1 MMLLTVC
8 CFSRRPS
15 APTQTAAIEE
25 LDSSDCSSDGT
36 VDELIERSSYTVTEA
51 ASSSYGFDASL
62 FTVAAR
68 LLKSPGVQREI
79 VSAALSDPEV
89 FDILAGKMDL
99 VSRRLRHKLH
109 IVLGR
114 LARVEARGP
123 AVGGGGKGCQQAADM
138 CCCLRAQRGGLNHLS
153 AVAAARDRNSKGER
167 HKTPALT
174 NARCFRPP
182 LLLPLPLLLPAA
194 SQPAYLGSQ
203 GLAARGLLPSTD
215 TAAVQEEGGAS
226 LDAADEDSSSVL
238 DDLSAWAAD
247 RVEGL
252 GFAVVRLGRWMR
264 GKLSGAQQ
272 DANSDSTASSSSRGA
287 GQAAGGGDS
296 AFMRRV
302 GGGTLAAVMVA
313 MVAIVTVVLLKKP
326 VMLRRMPK
334 RFV

>member
-1 MMLLTVC
+1 
-8 CFSRRPS
+8 
-15 APTQTAAIEE
+15 
-25 LDSSDCSSDGT
+25 
-36 VDELIERSSYTVTEA
+36 
-51 ASSSYGFDASL
+51 
-62 FTVAAR
+62 
-68 LLKSPGVQREI
+68 
-79 VSAALSDPEV
+79 
-89 FDILAGKMDL
+89 
-99 VSRRLRHKLH
+99 
-109 IVLGR
+109 
-114 LARVEARGP
+114 
-123 AVGGGGKGCQQAADM
+123 M